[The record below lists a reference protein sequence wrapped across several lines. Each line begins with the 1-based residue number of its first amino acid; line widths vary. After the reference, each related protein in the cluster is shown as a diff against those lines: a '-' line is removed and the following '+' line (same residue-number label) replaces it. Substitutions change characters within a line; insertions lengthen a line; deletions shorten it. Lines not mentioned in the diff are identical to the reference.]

1 MVVHGCM
8 WTSGVTCASVLLPH
22 EINMP
27 DARPPFTRERPGSR
41 STTSS
46 AWPRLSGVPLI
57 VESSHRG
64 VAMRAHIHVIASW
77 SILAY
82 PMQAKERKMPR
93 LPTKPTVRRAQ
104 APKHPLATRT
114 VELSGRHH
122 GGPRQVR
129 PRLGRV
135 CRILLGGVAEPDLD
149 RGDVD
154 GALVD
159 ELAFIG
165 AGGHGAEL
173 LELVECAFGGVA
185 G

>member
-129 PRLGRV
+129 PRLADSRV
-135 CRILLGGVAEPDLD
+135 CQHGIMLFAARLAPGPGGRANTAA
-149 RGDVD
+149 
-154 GALVD
+154 ALV
-159 ELAFIG
+159 AS
-165 AGGHGAEL
+165 AGGRSCP
-173 LELVECAFGGVA
+173 V
-185 G
+185 